1 MLRAVF
7 AVIVSGHGLI
17 HLLGFVKAFGLAPL
31 EQLRA
36 PIARPM
42 GILWLIAAILIA
54 LTVAAL
60 FFAPRWFWALG
71 ALGLVASQMVICC
84 SWSDA
89 RFGTVANGLLLA
101 GVIYGVFAWGPF
113 GLRAEYERLVRES
126 MERMASAPPPKVV
139 TEEDLAPLPSPV
151 QRYLRFVG
159 AVGQPRPLGFR
170 ARMKGRIRSSERTDW
185 MSFEAEQVNFYDSI
199 RRYFWM
205 DAKRAGLPVDVLH
218 AYGANDAGMRVR
230 VLSMIP
236 AVDLQGPEAMRTET
250 VTILN
255 DMSIFA
261 PGALLDSR
269 IAWRELDPL
278 RVEATLTNGPHTVR
292 AVLVFD
298 ESGALVDFWSDDRP
312 MLGEDGKTM
321 TPARWSTP
329 LREYGIRGPLRLAT
343 RGEGRYAPPEGD
355 YAYLELEI
363 LEVMALP

>member
-7 AVIVSGHGLI
+7 AVVVLGHGLI

-42 GILWLIAAILIA
+42 GILWLIAVILIV

-101 GVIYGVFAWGPF
+101 GVIYGAFAWGPF

-139 TEEDLAPLPSPV
+139 TEEDVAPLPSPV

-205 DAKRAGLPVDVLH
+205 DAKRAGL
-218 AYGANDAGMRVR
+218 R
-230 VLSMIP
+230 
-236 AVDLQGPEAMRTET
+236 
-250 VTILN
+250 
-255 DMSIFA
+255 
-261 PGALLDSR
+261 
-269 IAWRELDPL
+269 
-278 RVEATLTNGPHTVR
+278 
-292 AVLVFD
+292 
-298 ESGALVDFWSDDRP
+298 ALVDFWSDDRP